1 MTKLRN
7 ILLSVLLVSCN
18 SRHNVQYTNALN
30 EKSISEDIEWS
41 QMWMVSV
48 NKNDLPKVL
57 IIGDSHVERYYP
69 EVAAKLNGKAY
80 CSKFTTSRSLGDP
93 ALMEQLR
100 CLFFSFK
107 FDIISFNNGLH
118 GAAYTDEQY
127 SEYIPEVYRLLIK
140 SNPGLKLIWV
150 NTTASR
156 MRDNIASFD
165 EHNQGVI
172 NRNKAVEKF
181 TKEHSIPVVDLF
193 SLSISHPDYYESD
206 GIHFNK
212 QGVEDEARHISDAI
226 IKIIDNSDFKR
237 N

>member
-1 MTKLRN
+1 MK
-7 ILLSVLLVSCN
+7 ILWYIFLTLLLISCN
-18 SRHNVQYTNALN
+18 SSHNVQKKPALN
-30 EKSISEDIEWS
+30 TTSISEDIEWS

-48 NKNDLPKVL
+48 NKDNLPKVL

-93 ALMEQLR
+93 ALMEQLQ
-100 CLFFSFK
+100 CLFFSLK

-127 SEYIPEVYRLLIK
+127 GQYIPEVYKLFIE
-140 SNPGLKLIWV
+140 SNPGMKLIWV

-156 MRDNIASFD
+156 IKDNIASFD

-181 TKEHSIPVVDLF
+181 AKERRILLVDLF
-193 SLSISHPDYYESD
+193 SLSINHPEYYESD

-212 QGVEDEARHISDAI
+212 EGVADEARHISDAI
-226 IKIIDNSDFKR
+226 IKIIDNSDFIR